1 MLTLFSWQ
9 MLKDVI
15 EAANE
20 SMFIEDEQYVL
31 VVDLFILRPEL
42 QLQVTTGD
50 SHHSQP
56 IIITLDVFIPISIHL
71 IFTGFRYLMEEWR
84 D

>member
-1 MLTLFSWQ
+1 

-50 SHHSQP
+50 SHHSQD
-56 IIITLDVFIPISIHL
+56 LISQSAAQHHSPDDQLTI
-71 IFTGFRYLMEEWR
+71 
-84 D
+84 

>member
-1 MLTLFSWQ
+1 

-50 SHHSQP
+50 SHHSQD
-56 IIITLDVFIPISIHL
+56 LISQSTHHHSS
-71 IFTGFRYLMEEWR
+71 R
-84 D
+84 

>member
-1 MLTLFSWQ
+1 

-20 SMFIEDEQYVL
+20 SMFLEDEKYVL

-42 QLQVTTGD
+42 NLQVNTGD
-50 SHHSQP
+50 SHHSG
-56 IIITLDVFIPISIHL
+56 SILVIGHL
-71 IFTGFRYLMEEWR
+71 TFTESGQHNVAQAS
-84 D
+84 

>member
-1 MLTLFSWQ
+1 

-50 SHHSQP
+50 LITQSSHHHLSCLARNCSQHN
-56 IIITLDVFIPISIHL
+56 DN
-71 IFTGFRYLMEEWR
+71 FRYLMEGWR
-84 D
+84 V

>member
-1 MLTLFSWQ
+1 

-20 SMFIEDEQYVL
+20 SMFLEDEKYVL

-42 QLQVTTGD
+42 NLQVNTGD
-50 SHHSQP
+50 SHPSGSILVFGH
-56 IIITLDVFIPISIHL
+56 LDT
-71 IFTGFRYLMEEWR
+71 FTESGQHNVA
-84 D
+84 

>member
-1 MLTLFSWQ
+1 

-20 SMFIEDEQYVL
+20 SMFLEDEKYVL

-42 QLQVTTGD
+42 NLQVNTGD
-50 SHHSQP
+50 SHPSGSILVFVGQ
-56 IIITLDVFIPISIHL
+56 LDHL
-71 IFTGFRYLMEEWR
+71 IESGTVFKVAQNTFNNRLSVALGV
-84 D
+84 